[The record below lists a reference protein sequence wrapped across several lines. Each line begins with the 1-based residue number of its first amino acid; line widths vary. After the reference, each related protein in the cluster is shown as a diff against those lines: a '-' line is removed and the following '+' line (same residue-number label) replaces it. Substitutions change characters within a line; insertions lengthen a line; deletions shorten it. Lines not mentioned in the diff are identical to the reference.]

1 MYIYIVNFYD
11 DGPRCMVTVEWLSL
25 KNVLY
30 INLNANIVTWYFIY
44 DC

>member
-25 KNVLY
+25 KMY
-30 INLNANIVTWYFIY
+30 CI
-44 DC
+44 